1 MYLFMLLRL
10 LVIAILPLEL
20 LVFYM
25 IKITNNISYLGEKIR
40 MTNVLTRLTQLPL
53 C

>member
-1 MYLFMLLRL
+1 MYLFMLFRL

-25 IKITNNISYLGEKIR
+25 IKITNNISYDY
-40 MTNVLTRLTQLPL
+40 
-53 C
+53 